1 MGNAKAAVHS
11 ECLASFDHSDEGPN
25 SGNLSKRR
33 PIGGVAKRAVDL
45 LCALSLFILLFP
57 LWLMVAVAVRAS
69 SPGPVFFGHE
79 RVGFGGMTFRCW
91 KFRTMVTNGDAVL
104 EASFARNPAAR
115 AEWDRDRK
123 LKSDPRV
130 TRIGHVLRKTSVDE
144 LPQLLNVI
152 LGEMSLVGPR
162 PVVTD
167 ELERYGPDITAYL
180 AARPGITGLWQTSGR
195 SDTTYGERVTLDRRY
210 AAEWSFAMDLWIL
223 LKTVPAVLA
232 ARGSC

>member
-1 MGNAKAAVHS
+1 MGNAKAAVHT
-11 ECLASFDHSDEGPN
+11 ECLASFDHSQIAPEHGAAM
-25 SGNLSKRR
+25 KRH

-45 LCALSLFILLFP
+45 VCAVGLFIILFP
-57 LWLMVAVAVRAS
+57 LWLMVAVAVRMS
-69 SPGPVFFGHE
+69 SPGPVFYGHE
-79 RVGFGGMTFRCW
+79 RIGFGGVAFRCW

-104 EASFARNPAAR
+104 ATYFERHPEARE
-115 AEWDRDRK
+115 EWERDRK

-130 TRIGHVLRKTSVDE
+130 TRFGHILRKTSVDE

-162 PVVTD
+162 PVVAD
-167 ELERYGPDITAYL
+167 ELERYGPDVPSYL

-195 SDTTYGERVTLDRRY
+195 SDTTYDQRVTLDRRY
-210 AAEWSFAMDLWIL
+210 ATEWSFAMDLWIL

>member
-1 MGNAKAAVHS
+1 MGNAKAAVHT
-11 ECLASFDHSDEGPN
+11 ECLASYDHSEEGPN
-25 SGNLSKRR
+25 NGTSSKRH
-33 PIGGVAKRAVDL
+33 PIGGVAKRALDL
-45 LCALSLFILLFP
+45 TCAASLFVLLFP
-57 LWLMVAVAVRAS
+57 LWLMVAVAVRMS

-79 RVGFGGMTFRCW
+79 RVGFDGKTFRCW
-91 KFRTMVTNGDAVL
+91 KFRTMVTTGDAVL
-104 EASFARNPAAR
+104 EAYFTRNPAAR
-115 AEWDRDRK
+115 TEWARDRK

-130 TRIGHVLRKTSVDE
+130 TRIGHILRKTSVDE

-195 SDTTYGERVTLDRRY
+195 SDTTYAERVTLDRRY
-210 AAEWSFAMDLWIL
+210 ATEWSFTMDLWIL